1 MADDK
6 KSKLRPVVLRV
17 SVETAREIIAKKLN
31 PGIAAS
37 VGDGDAIDMALELI
51 RRDAEDSK

>member
-51 RRDAEDSK
+51 RRDAEGS